1 MPVSNGGLTHAL
13 NYCLGILPNSG
24 PPKKRHKGWSPESK
38 STTDGGFIQGGGNR
52 AKHGKWLRP
61 CPNPKVGYQWWWPAS
76 SMCAYMHTW
85 AGRCTRGF
93 WAARPWHSRRT
104 SSHVPAASWGP
115 VSCDSSVSAPWPS
128 KVSKQLLSWWCGQ
141 CLLAGKV
148 GLSESTGL
156 WVWRQQFCGRV
167 DVGRAGD
174 RCLLCCVLLIYLLCF

>member
-1 MPVSNGGLTHAL
+1 MLRLSPVLEHLPSTCKVLELSPTFVNKTKQTDTPNQERFLLMPVSNGGLTHAL

-93 WAARPWHSRRT
+93 
-104 SSHVPAASWGP
+104 
-115 VSCDSSVSAPWPS
+115 
-128 KVSKQLLSWWCGQ
+128 
-141 CLLAGKV
+141 
-148 GLSESTGL
+148 
-156 WVWRQQFCGRV
+156 
-167 DVGRAGD
+167 
-174 RCLLCCVLLIYLLCF
+174 